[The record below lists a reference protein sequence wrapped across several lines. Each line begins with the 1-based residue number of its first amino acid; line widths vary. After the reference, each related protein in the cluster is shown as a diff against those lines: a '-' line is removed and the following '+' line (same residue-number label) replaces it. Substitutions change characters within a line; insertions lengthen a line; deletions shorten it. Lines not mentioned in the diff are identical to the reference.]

1 MYSDYFDKKWR
12 MIKYSYMSY
21 FWIKKSD
28 KNSMKEI
35 ANEKLNG
42 SMSIRSKA
50 FLLSP
55 YLAMK

>member
-1 MYSDYFDKKWR
+1 
-12 MIKYSYMSY
+12 MSY

>member
-1 MYSDYFDKKWR
+1 MYSVYFDKKWR
-12 MIKYSYMSY
+12 MIKYRYISY

-42 SMSIRSKA
+42 SMYIRSKA

-55 YLAMK
+55 YLAIK